1 MDDLPE
7 NLKDAPE
14 WIKSAER
21 QARQRRLK
29 AQQAL
34 KKQEQLEKSNLNQ
47 AYVRADT
54 EYMEFYGPGIGVVAD
69 YSTVGEDQKTC
80 VYFKNIEKHLIDH
93 IQDSEVVVGCVA
105 WLTNEQI
112 LKALAQKRGV
122 SLIVQKEDFLR
133 PDITSENNWPSRL
146 RQWYNSLPKTLDRRD
161 FYTTVLGG
169 MDDRKIDQLIDPVR
183 CVGNYNASRQSA
195 FPRSHHK
202 FVLFCKYIMNCDC
215 KSCQEYKNAYLSED
229 YPVYG
234 DKKRKDHIRPYAV
247 WTGSFNFT
255 KSAALS
261 FENAVVLQ
269 DAKIVEAYF
278 QEYSQIAALSEP
290 LDWTATWIAPQWTFQ
305 TTT

>member
-7 NLKDAPE
+7 YLRNAPQ
-14 WIKSAER
+14 WIKDVER
-21 QARQRRLK
+21 QAKQRRLE
-29 AQQAL
+29 AQQAS
-34 KKQEQLEKSNLNQ
+34 KRQEQFEKSNLNQ
-47 AYVRADT
+47 AYVRADIDYT
-54 EYMEFYGPGIGVVAD
+54 EFYGPGIGVVAD
-69 YSTVGEDQKTC
+69 YSTLGEDQRTH

-93 IQDSEVVVGCVA
+93 IKDSEVVIGCVA

-122 SLIVQKEDFLR
+122 SLILQKEDFLR
-133 PDITSENNWPSRL
+133 PDISLDRNWTSRL
-146 RQWYNSLPKTLDRRD
+146 RRLYESLPRTLDRRD

-169 MDDRKIDQLIDPVR
+169 MDDGKIDQLIDPVR

-202 FVLFCKYIMNCDC
+202 FVLFCKYIMNCGC
-215 KSCQEYKNAYLSED
+215 KSCLEYKNTFLNED
-229 YPVYG
+229 YPVDR
-234 DKKRKDHIRPYAV
+234 DKKRKDHIKPYAV

-255 KSAALS
+255 KSATLS

-290 LDWTATWIAPQWTFQ
+290 LDWTATWIAPQWVFQ